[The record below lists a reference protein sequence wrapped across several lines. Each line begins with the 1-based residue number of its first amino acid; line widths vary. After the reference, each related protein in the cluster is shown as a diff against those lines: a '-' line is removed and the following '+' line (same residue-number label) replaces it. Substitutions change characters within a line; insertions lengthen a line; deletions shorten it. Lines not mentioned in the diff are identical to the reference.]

1 MNPIKKPNKV
11 NPEESIKEIY
21 KKILLRDPDRFGLD
35 YYVSQM
41 KNGKLTQSDIEK
53 QLYDSEEAQSI
64 RNFSHYSDKYWNDLN
79 RVGQYKNNLQIMKT
93 LLGLLIYQIGLVIFY
108 LLRMF

>member
-1 MNPIKKPNKV
+1 MMNSIKKPNRANLEK
-11 NPEESIKEIY
+11 SIKELY

-41 KNGKLTQSDIEK
+41 KIGKLTQSDIEK

-64 RNFSHYSDKYWNDLN
+64 RNFSHYSAKYWNDLE
-79 RVGQYKNNLQIMKT
+79 RVGQ
-93 LLGLLIYQIGLVIFY
+93 
-108 LLRMF
+108 